1 MLISP
6 LVLQAN
12 LPDLI
17 APCLT
22 PIIDQIAAMRFSD
35 LQASC
40 NMGHSDLKLP
50 LHVEIDRA
58 QNGQIE
64 ALRATIDERTET
76 LEAMEDP
83 SIFACEI
90 NIACGIPS
98 AMDGLCTGLFIHLIS
113 KEVQR
118 RFASGPRELLRL
130 TDLDLMELQESMPYH
145 SRGTF
150 FCGAEVEEML
160 LFEMVEREI
169 SARKDWFSAHAHFAL
184 LSEQKDCLDE
194 AEAEIEKEM
203 RVARLSRPRG
213 PTAERY
219 QIHSSV
225 TDEELAVLNL
235 RHEDLF
241 IRLRTMRYR

>member
-1 MLISP
+1 
-6 LVLQAN
+6 

-17 APCLT
+17 VPCLT
-22 PIIDQIAAMRFSD
+22 PIVDQIAAMKFGD

-58 QNGQIE
+58 ENGQID
-64 ALRATIDERTET
+64 ALRATIVERNAT
-76 LEAMEDP
+76 LDAIENP
-83 SIFACEI
+83 SVFACEI

-98 AMDGLCTGLFIHLIS
+98 AMHGLCTGLLLHLI
-113 KEVQR
+113 KEEVER
-118 RFASGPRELLRL
+118 RFTSGRRDLLRL
-130 TDLDLMELQESMPYH
+130 TDRDLMELQESMPFH

-150 FCGAEVEEML
+150 FCGAEVEEIL
-160 LFEMVEREI
+160 LREVVEREI
-169 SARKDWFSAHAHFAL
+169 SARKDRHSAHAHFAL

-194 AEAEIEKEM
+194 AEAEIEEEM

-219 QIHSSV
+219 QIHSSI

-241 IRLRTMRYR
+241 IRLRAIRYR